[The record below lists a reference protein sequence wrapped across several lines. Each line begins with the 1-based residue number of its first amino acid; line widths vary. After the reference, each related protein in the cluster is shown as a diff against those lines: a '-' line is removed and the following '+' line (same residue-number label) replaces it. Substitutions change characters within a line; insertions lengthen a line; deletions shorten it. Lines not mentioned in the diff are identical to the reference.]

1 MDTIKAVSATL
12 ISIFPSNKVEI
23 SENEDKC
30 ENILDIKEDLKSTK
44 LMWDV
49 TGNQY
54 FCQSPGPFFD
64 LLNEQVSRVCKYSK
78 HVP

>member
-49 TGNQY
+49 TGN
-54 FCQSPGPFFD
+54 
-64 LLNEQVSRVCKYSK
+64 
-78 HVP
+78 